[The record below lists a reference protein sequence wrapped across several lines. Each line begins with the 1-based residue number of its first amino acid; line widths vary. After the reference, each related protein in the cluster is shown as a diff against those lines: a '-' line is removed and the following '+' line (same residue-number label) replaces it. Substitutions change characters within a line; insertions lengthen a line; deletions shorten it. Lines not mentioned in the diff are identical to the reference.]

1 MDCNIQIELY
11 AKYAVYAH
19 NIDPITRKKDFHT
32 PARVIALVASE
43 SIARGIVEACDD
55 GLGFYRELDH
65 TQRIDVDYTPL
76 TFGE

>member
-1 MDCNIQIELY
+1 MDSNVQIEIY

-43 SIARGIVEACDD
+43 SIARGIVEVCED

-65 TQRIDVDYTPL
+65 TQRIDVEYTPL
-76 TFGE
+76 PFE